1 LCKKLEGDLE
11 TGGSATPRPMGQN
24 ARYLLGYLL
33 CGGCA
38 TFLDFSVFLVLTD
51 YFGIWYFHANFVSYP
66 LGMSTNFILN
76 KVLNFRNKYRGY
88 LRQFG
93 IFVLIGLLGLVVNQ
107 WILYSLVES
116 FGFFPL
122 LAKAVA
128 LGIVVAWNFTA
139 NRYLTF
145 ELMK

>member
-1 LCKKLEGDLE
+1 MNEKLEANLE
-11 TGGSATPRPMGQN
+11 AKVSLKPQPLVQN
-24 ARYLLGYLL
+24 ARYLLGYLI

-38 TFLDFSVFLVLTD
+38 TILDFSIFLILTD
-51 YFGIWYFHANFVSYP
+51 YFEIWYFHANLVSYP
-66 LGMSTNFILN
+66 VGMSTNFILN

-93 IFVLIGLLGLVVNQ
+93 FFVFIGLLGLVVNQ